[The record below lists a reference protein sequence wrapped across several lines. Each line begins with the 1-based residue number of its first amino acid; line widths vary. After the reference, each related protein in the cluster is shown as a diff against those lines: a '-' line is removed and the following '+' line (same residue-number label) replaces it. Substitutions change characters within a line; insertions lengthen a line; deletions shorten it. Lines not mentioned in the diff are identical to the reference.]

1 MFTVQGI
8 EVLGTP
14 SVTDLYVRNFVTQN
28 YIKVTSDVENLEP

>member
-8 EVLGTP
+8 EVLGTL